1 MVGQPEPVGQKGGIL
16 TGELADPG
24 YKRGVALVM
33 LAGVFLSLGGILI
46 RNVES
51 AGEWQILFVRSLAAA
66 VTFFC
71 VLLWRYRTRVFDPFR
86 QAGRKA
92 VVGGLCLACGFTC
105 FVFAMVGTTIAN
117 AVFILS
123 ASPFATA
130 LLAWLVLKERVAPA
144 TWAAMGGALVGIGV
158 MVAGGIAAGT
168 LFGNLM
174 ALAAMI
180 GFAGFAVTLRAGRN
194 GDMLPAACLAGV
206 FAALIGAV
214 MAPGFSMSAHDVAI
228 CCAMG
233 VFQIGAGMVVFTRG
247 SQSVPAA
254 ELALL
259 SLTEVVLA
267 PLWVWIGVGEVP
279 GATTLLGGAIVLAAL
294 AARALS
300 GIRRK
305 PPPFG
310 AV

>member
-1 MVGQPEPVGQKGGIL
+1 MSGQPEQVQQGDNV
-16 TGELADPG
+16 LAGAQGDSA
-24 YKRGVALVM
+24 YARGVALVM

-46 RNVES
+46 RNIES
-51 AGEWQILFVRSLAAA
+51 ADAWQILFVRSLAAA
-66 VTFFC
+66 ATFFC

-86 QAGRKA
+86 QAGWKA
-92 VVGGLCLACGFTC
+92 VVGGLCLAAGFTS
-105 FVFAMVGTTIAN
+105 FVFAMLGTTIAN

-130 LLAWLVLKERVAPA
+130 LLAWLVLRERVGRA
-144 TWAAMGGALVGIGV
+144 TWAAMIGALIGIGV

-206 FAALIGAV
+206 FAALIGAA
-214 MAPGFSMSAHDVAI
+214 MAPGFSISAHDVAI
-228 CCAMG
+228 CGAMG

-247 SQSVPAA
+247 SRSVPAA

-279 GATTLLGGAIVLAAL
+279 GTTTLLGGAIVLAAI
-294 AARALS
+294 AGRALS